1 MNKIFRI
8 VWSQATQSW
17 VVVSELTKAH
27 KKQSSS
33 NSQGSA
39 VKFSGNF
46 IKSSAIA
53 LALLSGHSAYAAVN
67 AQGTG
72 SGDSVAWGTSSDA
85 SGNNAVALGKES
97 KATHNNAVA
106 VGRKAEAT
114 GDSAIAVGID
124 SQASG
129 NLAEAIGVT
138 SKATGEK

>member
-39 VKFSGNF
+39 VKFSGNL

-53 LALLSGHSAYAAVN
+53 LALLSGHSAYAALN
-67 AQGTG
+67 QPGTG
-72 SGDSVAWGTSSDA
+72 SDNNVAVGQ
-85 SGNNAVALGKES
+85 ES
-97 KATHNNAVA
+97 KATQNNAVA
-106 VGRKAEAT
+106 VGKKAQAT
-114 GDSAIAVGID
+114 GDSAIP
-124 SQASG
+124 
-129 NLAEAIGVT
+129 
-138 SKATGEK
+138 

>member
-53 LALLSGHSAYAAVN
+53 LALLS
-67 AQGTG
+67 
-72 SGDSVAWGTSSDA
+72 
-85 SGNNAVALGKES
+85 
-97 KATHNNAVA
+97 
-106 VGRKAEAT
+106 
-114 GDSAIAVGID
+114 AIR
-124 SQASG
+124 
-129 NLAEAIGVT
+129 LMLLLMR
-138 SKATGEK
+138 